1 MYLLLG
7 NSHLESGDY
16 KGAIQS
22 FQRGVA
28 QVQHYRGGSLLV
40 ISLVSFL
47 TGVLPETAHCTR
59 QITGWKFD
67 NLGITIRQ
75 RMCEALYSAGR
86 TKEAGESLLELVNT
100 FGKEVYM
107 NAAVVDW
114 VSGEFTLYCPHTK
127 HSIPSVR
134 FHAAL
139 SLLSRKR
146 R

>member
-7 NSHLESGDY
+7 NSQLESGDCE
-16 KGAIQS
+16 GATQS
-22 FQRGVA
+22 FQRAVA
-28 QVQHYRGGSLLV
+28 QLQHYRSGSLFV

-47 TGVLPETAHCTR
+47 IGVSLEIAHCTR

-86 TKEAGESLLELVNT
+86 TKKTGESLLELVNT

-107 NAAVVDW
+107 NAAVVEW
-114 VSGEFTLYCPHTK
+114 VSGEFTLYYSHTI
-127 HSIPSVR
+127 HPIPSIR
-134 FHAAL
+134 FYATL

-146 R
+146 